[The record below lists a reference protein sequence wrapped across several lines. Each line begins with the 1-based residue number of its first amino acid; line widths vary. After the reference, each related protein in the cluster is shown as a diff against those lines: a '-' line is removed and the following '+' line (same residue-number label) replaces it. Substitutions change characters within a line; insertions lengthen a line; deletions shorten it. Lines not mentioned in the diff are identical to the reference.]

1 MHKQNIADFI
11 LYDINKSHVKNGFGV
26 DAGVISD
33 VVEGWN
39 QRIYVTPSEN
49 IRFSHADKSDFSK
62 FN

>member
-11 LYDINKSHVKNGFGV
+11 LYDISRNHVQNGFGV
-26 DAGVISD
+26 NASAISE

-39 QRIYVTPSEN
+39 QNIYVTPSEN
-49 IRFSHADKSDFSK
+49 IKFCYRQKMRVAK